1 VRIYTA
7 TRQAP
12 QHIDVR
18 WFNGYL
24 GDSLLIVNPHDA
36 KKNGWVRIEIAS
48 LFSQGDDR
56 PSIIVKEKQ
65 YPTLFRVLV
74 NNYKS
79 TFNKAE
85 KPPDREAIKHSLE

>member
-1 VRIYTA
+1 MLSFPTLALKGMCEDIYTA

-12 QHIDVR
+12 KHIDVR

-48 LFSQGDDR
+48 PFSQGDDR
-56 PSIIVKEKQ
+56 PSIIVKE
-65 YPTLFRVLV
+65 
-74 NNYKS
+74 NNIPHCS
-79 TFNKAE
+79 GFW
-85 KPPDREAIKHSLE
+85 

>member
-1 VRIYTA
+1 MRIYTA

-12 QHIDVR
+12 KHIDVR

-48 LFSQGDDR
+48 PFS
-56 PSIIVKEKQ
+56 
-65 YPTLFRVLV
+65 
-74 NNYKS
+74 
-79 TFNKAE
+79 
-85 KPPDREAIKHSLE
+85 